1 MPTPDILDESEY
13 QPLAEQHVFDRF
25 VQAARHIRA
34 QYDMTIS
41 IHDAIVLDALLRHHT
56 IRDAARE
63 LSITPHTLSNY
74 QQALF
79 KRFDCHNR
87 QELRIYCQKRGWC
100 NPITRVGA
108 ADTNA
113 LHLPRTTDY

>member
-1 MPTPDILDESEY
+1 MPNPDIPDESALE
-13 QPLAEQHVFDRF
+13 PLAEQHVFDRF

-41 IHDAIVLDALLRHHT
+41 IHDAIMLDALLRHHT

-63 LSITPHTLSNY
+63 LSITPHTLSNF
-74 QQALF
+74 QRVLL
-79 KRFDCHNR
+79 KRFGCRNR

-100 NPITRVGA
+100 NPITRVA
-108 ADTNA
+108 TADTSA